1 MRILRAFAA
10 ATVLV
15 ATSACGVGQ
24 GDSAGALGNTWVL
37 RFDRSTG
44 GADGEEL
51 AAVYL
56 SATPDSGKAVSV
68 EMPPLTAGSA
78 SGLTRLLMVDSSH
91 TWALL
96 DSAPTKAEREAHQV
110 ALYPL
115 AGGEPQMLKL
125 GPITPDYLAFAPED
139 EQLTVVAKQGVWH
152 VDAHSGQATQAGT
165 LQVKK
170 NWTYAGGFV
179 VNTGEPYTE
188 SLTSFETDPSGNG
201 ATDTIVPTRNK
212 GSLVISPTN
221 KLKGLPD
228 PKCDLVSGFKSA
240 DGTNWVWCV
249 TGQDLQL
256 KKLSGSKW
264 SAYGKAIEG
273 VVPKD
278 VVEFAYALPPL
289 TQG

>member
-1 MRILRAFAA
+1 MRILRAVAA
-10 ATVLV
+10 ASVLV

-37 RFDRSTG
+37 RFGRSMG

-56 SATPDSGKAVSV
+56 SASPNSGKAVTV

-188 SLTSFETDPSGNG
+188 SLTSLRLTPA
-201 ATDTIVPTRNK
+201 ATGLLTR
-212 GSLVISPTN
+212 SCPRAAT
-221 KLKGLPD
+221 
-228 PKCDLVSGFKSA
+228 A
-240 DGTNWVWCV
+240 RW
-249 TGQDLQL
+249 
-256 KKLSGSKW
+256 
-264 SAYGKAIEG
+264 
-273 VVPKD
+273 
-278 VVEFAYALPPL
+278 
-289 TQG
+289 